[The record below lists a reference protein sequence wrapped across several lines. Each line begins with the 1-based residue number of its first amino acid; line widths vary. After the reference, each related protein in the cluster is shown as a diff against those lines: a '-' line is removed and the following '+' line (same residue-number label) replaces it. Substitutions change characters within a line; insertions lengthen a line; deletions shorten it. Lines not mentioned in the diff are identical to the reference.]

1 MELNTSLNTELS
13 LGMFVFTLMS
23 DKILII
29 HMKEDLAL
37 SDLFHIYA
45 TVRKL

>member
-45 TVRKL
+45 TVQKL